1 MIYLYVKTH
10 NQTGLKYFGKTTKK
24 DPHKY
29 RGSGKYWSKHLNV
42 HGNDVCTEIVG
53 IFQSNKDCSE
63 FAINFSKK
71 HNIVESKEWAN
82 LRMENGA
89 DGAPIGNSF
98 SLETIEKMRQ
108 SKIGKKPREYY
119 VEIAK
124 MKIGFKQS
132 NYQKQRVRET
142 FEASWVVTPPNGQ
155 SINIVNLTKF
165 CRENG
170 LDQGN
175 MVKVS
180 KGQAKQH
187 KGWTCYKIT

>member
-29 RGSGKYWSKHLNV
+29 KGSGKYWSKHLNV

-53 IFQSNKDCSE
+53 IFQSNKECSE
-63 FAINFSKK
+63 FAINFSKE
-71 HNIVESKEWAN
+71 HNIVESKDWAN
-82 LRMENGA
+82 LRMENGV

-98 SLETIEKMRQ
+98 SLETIERMRQ
-108 SKIGKKPREYY
+108 SKIGKRPREYY
-119 VEIAK
+119 VKIAK

-132 NYQKQRVRET
+132 DYQKQRVRET
-142 FEASWVVTPPNGQ
+142 FEASWVVTPPNEQ
-155 SINIVNLTKF
+155 SINIVNLAKF
-165 CRENG
+165 CRENR

-180 KGQAKQH
+180 QGILKQH